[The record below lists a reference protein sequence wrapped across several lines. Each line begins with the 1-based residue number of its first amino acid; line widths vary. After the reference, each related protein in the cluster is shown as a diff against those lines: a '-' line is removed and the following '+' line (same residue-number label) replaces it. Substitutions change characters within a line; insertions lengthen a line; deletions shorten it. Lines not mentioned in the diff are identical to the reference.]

1 MGRTEKKCSRY
12 YGLWTIVANGHFI
25 LILFIQ
31 LITMPEKILQQIELL
46 NSHYPKAKY
55 YLDFS
60 SALELMV
67 AAIMSAQVRDDV
79 VNATTQKL
87 FKKYKTAK
95 DYASADLKVLTDDI
109 SSVTFAGNKAK
120 NIRNACK
127 ILVEKYGGKVP
138 DTMEQLIE
146 LPGIGRKTANAI
158 LINGFNKVV
167 GIPCDTHVI
176 RLSYRLGW
184 TNNTN
189 PDKIEQDLMKLI
201 PKDNWKKIPYLLKD
215 HGRAICKAPIPS
227 CSICFLN
234 NSCPKKGVA
243 KKL

>member
-1 MGRTEKKCSRY
+1 MDS
-12 YGLWTIVANGHFI
+12 I
-25 LILFIQ
+25 
-31 LITMPEKILQQIELL
+31 QQIELL
-46 NSHYPKAKY
+46 SKNYPKAKY

-60 SALELMV
+60 STLELMV

-95 DYASADLKVLTDDI
+95 DYADADLKELTDNI
-109 SSVTFAGNKAK
+109 NSVTFSGMKAK
-120 NIRNACK
+120 NIKKACQ
-127 ILVEKYGGKVP
+127 ILVEKYDGKVP
-138 DTMEQLIE
+138 DTMEQLVE

-184 TNNTN
+184 TKNTN

-201 PKDNWKKIPYLLKD
+201 PNDKWKKIPYLLKY
-215 HGRAICKAPIPS
+215 HGRTICKAPVPS
-227 CSICFLN
+227 CSKCFLKD
-234 NSCPKKGVA
+234 SCPKKGVT
-243 KKL
+243 KKM